1 MTNVV
6 TAPVRKIRI
15 LIAED
20 SRTQREMLLYL
31 LETAGDFEIA
41 GVAADGIEAV
51 EKTERLRPDIVL
63 MDCQMP
69 RADGFEAT
77 RTIMNRCPTPIVM
90 CSNTLSQDEVYHT
103 FDAIKSGALAFVV
116 KPSLDPGSEEPG
128 NDLIRTL
135 RLMCEVKVVGRRAQ
149 PLHVRKPER
158 PETAAKERRV
168 SLICLAG
175 STGAPGV
182 IADILTGLGGKPAAP
197 ILVVQHMAAGFVA
210 GFAKWLSNT
219 AGFPV
224 QVGIAGTAVKAG
236 EVYLAPDDCHMGI
249 NERGQ
254 IMLDDGPLEEG
265 FRPSADFL
273 FRSAALH
280 RGAAVIGVLLTGMG
294 RDGAAG
300 LAELKRIGALTVA
313 QDEASCVVFGMPREA
328 ILRGAATYVLSP
340 AGIAQLI
347 GGVRRPV
354 GG

>member
-6 TAPVRKIRI
+6 SAPERKIRV
-15 LIAED
+15 LVAED
-20 SRTQREMLLYL
+20 SRTQREMLLYM
-31 LETAGDFEIA
+31 LEVAGGFEIV

-77 RTIMNRCPTPIVM
+77 RNIMNRCPTPIVM

-116 KPSLDPGSEEPG
+116 KPPVDPESEAPG

-135 RLMCEVKVVGRRAQ
+135 RLMAEVKVVGRRAH
-149 PLHVRKPER
+149 PLSVRKPEA
-158 PETAAKERRV
+158 PEAAVKGRRIG
-168 SLICLAG
+168 LICLAG

-182 IADILTGLGGKPAAP
+182 IADILTGLGDKPAAP

-224 QVGIAGTAVKAG
+224 QVATAGTTAKPG
-236 EVYLAPDDCHMGI
+236 EVYLAPDDRHMGI
-249 NERGQ
+249 NGRGQ
-254 IMLDDGPLEEG
+254 IVLDDGPLEEG

-273 FRSAALH
+273 FRSAAVN
-280 RGAAVIGVLLTGMG
+280 RGAATLAVLLTGMG

-300 LAELKRIGALTVA
+300 LAELKHAGALTIA

-328 ILRGAATYVLSP
+328 ILRGAATYVLAP
-340 AGIAQLI
+340 ASIAQVIGSVRRTI
-347 GGVRRPV
+347 GG
-354 GG
+354 